1 MSMTDELLGGE
12 SVGSLLGALQDAAPG
27 RRFEATREA
36 AAGLSALTLS
46 ARARSLA
53 DAILRDVP
61 GDHAELARVVRA
73 ATRGSGFEGW
83 ALWPVGLASA
93 RRAVAEGT
101 ESAFDDS
108 LEVLREL
115 TKRFTS
121 EFAIRPLLLH
131 DLDRGLDR
139 MASWTADPDWRVR
152 RLATEGSRPLLPWAE
167 RLPALVADPSP
178 TRAIL
183 DALHDDAEESVRR
196 SVANHVNDHSR
207 GHAGFAV
214 EVVRGWQVRGGA
226 HLGQVSRHALRTLVK
241 RGDPAALELLGFP
254 PALVSVSPLAVSPGR
269 VEVGGAVEFGAVV
282 ENLGADSAPLVI
294 DYVLFFPGARGEE
307 RSKVFKIAQRTLA
320 PGERTQVRASHS
332 FRPITTRRYYSGR
345 YGVALQV
352 NGVPHPRTD
361 FELGEVD
368 RSL

>member
-1 MSMTDELLGGE
+1 MSMTDELLGDE

-46 ARARSLA
+46 RRARSLA
-53 DAILRDVP
+53 DGILLDLP

-73 ATRGSGFEGW
+73 AIEHPGFDGW

-93 RRAVAEGT
+93 RRAVAERT

-108 LEVLREL
+108 LEVLRQL

-139 MASWTADPDWRVR
+139 MASWTTDPDWRVR

-178 TRAIL
+178 TRVIL
-183 DALHDDAEESVRR
+183 DALHDDAEENVRR

-207 GHAGFAV
+207 GHAAFAV
-214 EVVRGWQVRGGA
+214 EVVRGWRDAGGD
-226 HLGQVSRHALRTLVK
+226 HLERVSRHALRTLVK
-241 RGDPAALELLGFP
+241 RGDAGALELLGFP
-254 PALVSVSPLAVSPGR
+254 PALVEVSPLEVSPVR
-269 VEVGGAVEFGAVV
+269 VEAGGAVAFEAEV
-282 ENLGADSAPLVI
+282 ENTGADPARLVI
-294 DYVLFFPGARGEE
+294 DYALFFPGARGEE
-307 RSKVFKIAQRTLA
+307 RSKVFKIAQRTLG
-320 PGERTQVRASHS
+320 PGERTVVRASHS
-332 FRPITTRRYYSGR
+332 FRAITTRRYYPGR
-345 YGVALQV
+345 YGVALQI
-352 NGVPHPRTD
+352 NGVAHPRTG
-361 FELGEVD
+361 FELG
-368 RSL
+368 